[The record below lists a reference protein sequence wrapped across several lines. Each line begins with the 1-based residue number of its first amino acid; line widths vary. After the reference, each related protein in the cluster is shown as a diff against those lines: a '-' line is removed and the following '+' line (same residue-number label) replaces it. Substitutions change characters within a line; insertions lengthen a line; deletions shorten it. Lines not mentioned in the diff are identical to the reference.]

1 MLHLYDDAIASD
13 LSKSIDPSRAN
24 NIVKLADDESI
35 IGLIAQMQQD
45 KIQFPLVCL
54 SRGENVEIDTSRT
67 NFTAMKKGIPV
78 VFDDEEHNI
87 YYEKSMPIKLGYS
100 ITVLTTNT
108 VDMDEIL
115 KELIFKYTETYFLT
129 MELPYESKRRIR
141 FGIQVDPA
149 AIKRSSTAADYTKTG
164 KLHQSI
170 LPLVVEG
177 AVLLSYTP
185 RKLLREDVSRYSIE
199 ANLKY
204 K

>member
-1 MLHLYDDAIASD
+1 MLHLYDDAIAND
-13 LSKSIDPSRAN
+13 LSRCINPDRAN
-24 NIVKLADDESI
+24 NIVKLSDEEALM
-35 IGLIAQMQQD
+35 GLVAQMQND

-54 SRGENVEIDTSRT
+54 TRGENIEIDSSRT
-67 NFTAMKKGIPV
+67 NFTAMKKGIPA
-78 VFDDEEHNI
+78 VFDDEEHLV
-87 YYEKSMPIKLGYS
+87 YYEKAMPIKLGYD

-129 MELPYESKRRIR
+129 MELPYESKRKIR
-141 FGIQVDPA
+141 FGIQVDPT
-149 AIKRSSTAADYTKTG
+149 AIKRSSTAADYIKTG

-185 RKLLREDVSRYSIE
+185 RRIMRTAISTGEV
-199 ANLKY
+199 NLK
-204 K
+204 